1 MTIYTHKNHV
11 PVQVD
16 PDIAELTLQHD
27 IKWHINDNG
36 YAVATVNKRTSAI
49 LGQPAGT
56 TIRMHRWIMSAPSD
70 MCIDHIS
77 RDKLDNRRSNLRIC
91 TQAEN
96 MCNKASWM
104 GQSHYKGVSYRLD
117 SPNKPWR
124 AICYCQGR
132 KHCLGSYA
140 TEEEAAVAYNEAA
153 RRYHGAYAVLNDVPE
168 TLAPVA

>member
-1 MTIYTHKNHV
+1 VILHTAKGEEFR
-11 PVQVD
+11 VD
-16 PDIAELTLQHD
+16 AED
-27 IKWHINDNG
+27 AEKVIGIRWCINSNG
-36 YAVATVNKRTSAI
+36 YVVTTVNKRTAALFDKPVGASVR
-49 LGQPAGT
+49 L
-56 TIRMHRWIMSAPSD
+56 HRWIMDAPD
-70 MCIDHIS
+70 GMQVDHINH
-77 RDKLDNRRSNLRIC
+77 DKSDNRKQNLRIC

>member
-1 MTIYTHKNHV
+1 MILHTAKGEEFR
-11 PVQVD
+11 VD
-16 PDIAELTLQHD
+16 AED
-27 IKWHINDNG
+27 AEKVIGIRWCINSNG
-36 YAVATVNKRTSAI
+36 YVVTTVNKRTAALFDKPVGASVR
-49 LGQPAGT
+49 L
-56 TIRMHRWIMSAPSD
+56 HRWIMDAPD
-70 MCIDHIS
+70 GMQVDHINH
-77 RDKLDNRRSNLRIC
+77 DKSDNRKQNLRIC